1 MGRPAA
7 IEWPDK
13 AKICV
18 TFIVPWEVWPENF
31 GTHESLQ
38 RRGGATIPPPKALFK
53 QNMALVTEREYG
65 DRVGIWR
72 ISDLFDRHNLKV
84 TFLMRRLEGGAVRAT
99 RAKNS
104 KPRRMNFRRKAT
116 STNTRSCTPRSRS
129 ASRYRKRW
137 RRLKKFWG
145 KNRRGICH
153 PGTLRRRTRWNW
165 WLRPALSGGRTRS
178 TATIPTSSRLAAT
191 KSSSFLTIVPGC
203 NDYST
208 YGTGRTPRD
217 LLQIMKDQFDYLYWE
232 GEQGAP
238 KYFAFNLHPFVS
250 GVPFRT
256 KIIDEFIQYAKGF
269 PKVWFAR
276 RIEIA
281 EWWLQKATRE
291 NSRRSRLWG
300 SGNVFFTDPPSAA
313 PR

>member
-38 RRGGATIPPPKALFK
+38 RQGGATIPPPKAVFK

-84 TFLMRRLEGGAVRAT
+84 TFLMNGLKVEQFADTCKEFKAKGHEFSSESYEHEYSFMYTKEQERESIQKTVAAFEKALGQKPTGISVAGTRFDAEHAGTGGRGRLRVVGGSAQQRHSLYRRG
-99 RAKNS
+99 
-104 KPRRMNFRRKAT
+104 
-116 STNTRSCTPRSRS
+116 SRS
-129 ASRYRKRW
+129 KVVVVPY
-137 RRLKKFWG
+137 
-145 KNRRGICH
+145 N
-153 PGTLRRRTRWNW
+153 
-165 WLRPALSGGRTRS
+165 
-178 TATIPTSSRLAAT
+178 
-191 KSSSFLTIVPGC
+191 VPGC

-281 EWWLQKATRE
+281 EWWLQKGYRVR
-291 NSRRSRLWG
+291 NRRDLIMGLGECLFHR
-300 SGNVFFTDPPSAA
+300 PPSAA